1 MGCVTPYKS
10 KLARLTLA
18 YSPSSTN
25 SLSVTIRYPLP
36 VKNSSWIFFFHPRL
50 QIRQWFP
57 AKIILNTFVRTF
69 TLCRYAKILQG
80 IDYFLEIVKGILQ
93 ERRTKGFTGSKD
105 LVHLMLK
112 AHEEHVDGVSK
123 LSENEIMAQSI
134 VFLVAGFETTGNKK
148 SSYSIKCILNSSIV
162 GVCHAFWI
170 QISLFL
176 LAAFLFLCP

>member
-1 MGCVTPYKS
+1 
-10 KLARLTLA
+10 
-18 YSPSSTN
+18 
-25 SLSVTIRYPLP
+25 
-36 VKNSSWIFFFHPRL
+36 
-50 QIRQWFP
+50 
-57 AKIILNTFVRTF
+57 
-69 TLCRYAKILQG
+69 
-80 IDYFLEIVKGILQ
+80 
-93 ERRTKGFTGSKD
+93 
-105 LVHLMLK
+105 MLK

-148 SSYSIKCILNSSIV
+148 SRYTVKSSLNSLIV